1 MSYHVLMCLDGKWL
15 SDRRDTIPLFFI
27 APNGLLTKC
36 REEKLE
42 DIDLST
48 LLYTAKPDKSWF
60 SIYGS
65 CVIKEDYGSSLSC
78 EIACAFVSRSKS
90 VVFRRKIQQIENPYW
105 YRLPIYSEGREMIEL
120 LTKSSTG
127 EELLIFQRLQIL
139 QAWTKTILMP
149 EKSPIFQLI

>member
-1 MSYHVLMCLDGKWL
+1 MCLDGKWL

-36 REEKLE
+36 REKKLE
-42 DIDLST
+42 DINLST
-48 LLYTAKPDKSWF
+48 LLYTAKPDKSWI

-65 CVIKEDYGSSLSC
+65 WVIKEDYGTSLSC
-78 EIACAFVSRSKS
+78 EIACAFVSRSRS
-90 VVFRRKIQQIENPYW
+90 AAFRRKIQQIENPYW

-127 EELLIFQRLQIL
+127 EELLVFLRLPTL
-139 QAWTKTILMP
+139 QVWMKMIPMP
-149 EKSPIFQLI
+149 EKSPILQLI